1 MSLRA
6 EVELRLVEAGQDRV
20 VAGRLADYAEL
31 LDRWGRV
38 HNLVKFRDARELVDR
53 HLLDSLAAVANLEEP
68 RGILVDVGSGG
79 GLPGVP
85 LLVARPGWRGLL
97 LEPRRKRWAFLRA
110 VIREL
115 GLDAEVEAC
124 RFEETTMSESPS
136 VVTARAVGRHDDLL
150 TWAAGRLARHG
161 RVLLWVGQEEGKRLA
176 GLSDWR
182 VVSSPLPTL
191 EQGVL
196 VCLRPCFT

>member
-1 MSLRA
+1 MSLGA
-6 EVELRLVEAGQDRV
+6 EVERRLVEAGQDPD
-20 VAGRLADYAEL
+20 VAARLADYAQL
-31 LDRWGRV
+31 LDRWARV
-38 HNLVKFRDARELVDR
+38 HNLVKFKNAEELVER
-53 HLLDSLAAVANLEEP
+53 HLLDSLAAVASLDTA
-68 RGILVDVGSGG
+68 RGFLVDVGSGG

-124 RFEETTMSESPS
+124 RFQETTMSEAPN
-136 VVTARAVGRHDDLL
+136 VVTARAVGDHDVLL
-150 TWAAGRLARHG
+150 SWAAGWLQRDG
-161 RVLLWVGQEEGKRLA
+161 RVLLWVGREEGKRLA
-176 GLSDWR
+176 GLDGWH

>member
-1 MSLRA
+1 MSLRL
-6 EVELRLVEAGQDRV
+6 EVELRLVEAGQDHE
-20 VAGRLADYAEL
+20 VAARLADYAEL

-38 HNLVKFRDARELVDR
+38 HNLVKFSGARELVDR
-53 HLLDSLAAVANLEEP
+53 HLLDSLAAVANLDEP
-68 RGILVDVGSGG
+68 RGFLVDVGSGG

-85 LLVARPGWRGLL
+85 LLVARPGWSGLL
-97 LEPRRKRWAFLRA
+97 LEPRRKRWAFLRT

-124 RFEETTMSESPS
+124 RFQETTMGEAPS

-150 TWAAGRLARHG
+150 GWAAGRLAPGG
-161 RVLLWVGQEEGKRLA
+161 RVLLWVGREEGKRLA